1 MSGKLKVAL
10 FGAGKMG
17 MHHVKAIELQENAE
31 LVAVA
36 DPGMGVDGVGDQLAQ
51 SVLKFTDVDELLAKV
66 KPDVVHI
73 VTPPHTHIPLAKK
86 ALEAGAGAY
95 VEKPFSL
102 DVKEAEEVVAL
113 AEEKGLKLCPAHQVL
128 FQDSGTRYRKYL
140 PLIKDVV
147 HVESYFSFKTVR
159 HSTDGKGAISPID
172 QLLDILPHPVYLMLS
187 AFEENGKAPELE
199 MKSVEV
205 DADGEVHAIFKTG
218 KKTGLLIVSLRGRPI
233 ESYLKINGSN
243 GQIVAD
249 FILTGVQRFP
259 GPGASAISL
268 VFMPFSKA
276 RQLMWGTISTIFKMI
291 FKKHKSYAGL
301 SELIGAFYNS
311 IQTGSQPPV
320 PARSL
325 LDTVRI
331 CEEIGRKLKQAE
343 SEQEVREAAILAET
357 EAALPAPEAG
367 KNAVLVTGGTGFLG
381 KELISEL
388 RERGWPVRV
397 IARRIPPSG
406 NRVPGVEYVEGDI
419 SETLPDEYFEGVSSI
434 AHLAAETAGGQEAHE
449 RNTIQATR
457 NMLDAAKKHGIQYFI
472 NISSI
477 AVLKPSAEVGGPLNE
492 SSPVDDDNIGRGPYV
507 WGKAAAERMVEEAA
521 DAGETGAKTIRLG
534 PLVDFRDFTPPGRL
548 GREVGPLFVAM
559 GNPWDKLSVCD
570 VRTASNVIRY
580 YVEQF
585 DDSPAMLNLVEA
597 EAPSRSDLAKMNKG
611 VRPELTNFW
620 LFDPILKLISWTL
633 KLILKLMKPGN
644 KPLDVHAAFA
654 SEKYDAA
661 LAGEVITKAR
671 QS

>member
-36 DPGMGVDGVGDQLAQ
+36 DPGMGVDGVGDLLPS
-51 SVLKFTDVDELLAKV
+51 SVQRFKDVDELLDKV

-73 VTPPHTHIPLAKK
+73 VTPPHTHVPLAKK
-86 ALEAGAGAY
+86 ALEAGAGVY

-102 DVKEAEEVVAL
+102 DTSEAEEVVAL
-113 AEEKGLKLCPAHQVL
+113 AEEKGLKVCPAHQVL

-159 HSTDGKGAISPID
+159 NATDGKGAIAPID

-187 AFEENGKAPELE
+187 AFEDNGQAPELE

-205 DADGEVHAIFKTG
+205 DADGEVHAIFKAG
-218 KKTGLLIVSLRGRPI
+218 KKTGLLIVTLRGRPI

-249 FILTGVQRFP
+249 FILTGVQKFP

-268 VFMPFSKA
+268 VYIPFSKA
-276 RQLMWGTISTIFKMI
+276 FQVSWGTIATIFKMI

-301 SELIGAFYNS
+301 AELIGAFYTS
-311 IQTGSQPPV
+311 IQTGNQPPV
-320 PARSL
+320 PTRSL

-331 CEEIGRKLKQAE
+331 CEEIGRKLKMAE
-343 SEQEVREAAILAET
+343 AAQEVHDAAVLAEQ
-357 EAALPAPEAG
+357 EAALTAPDADKGE
-367 KNAVLVTGGTGFLG
+367 VLVTGGTGFLG
-381 KELISEL
+381 KELVAEL
-388 RERGWPVRV
+388 RGRGWPVRV
-397 IARRIPPSG
+397 IARRLPPSG

-419 SETLPDEYFEGVSSI
+419 SEPLPDEYFEGVSNI
-434 AHLAAETAGGQEAHE
+434 AHLAAETAGGQEAHQ
-449 RNTIQATR
+449 RNTIQATQ
-457 NMLDAAKKHGIQYFI
+457 NMLDAAKKHGIQHFV

-477 AVLKPSAEVGGPLNE
+477 AVLKPSSVFGGPLSE
-492 SSPVDDDNIGRGPYV
+492 HSPVDIDNIGRGPYV
-507 WGKAAAERMVEEAA
+507 WGKAAAERLVEEAA
-521 DAGETGAKTIRLG
+521 ESGDTVAKTIRLG
-534 PLVDFRDFTPPGRL
+534 PLVDFRNFTPPGRL
-548 GREVGPLFVAM
+548 GREVGPLFIAM
-559 GNPWDKLSVCD
+559 GNPWNKLSVCD
-570 VRTASNVIRY
+570 VRTASNVVRY
-580 YVEQF
+580 YIEQF
-585 DDSPAMLNLVEA
+585 DDAPEMLNLVEA
-597 EAPSRSDLAKMNKG
+597 EAPSRSDLARMNKV

-620 LFDPILKLISWTL
+620 MFDPILRIISWTL
-633 KLILKLMKPGN
+633 KLILKIMKPS
-644 KPLDVHAAFA
+644 KAALDVHAAFA
-654 SEKYDAA
+654 SEKYDAT
-661 LAGEVITKAR
+661 LAGEVISKTR